1 MRLRH
6 TETEGEIF
14 PELLDLLIHG
24 WGSNLPNWDTPSDR
38 LFDIW
43 LFSEGELRDLA
54 RRHRDALQREAHRRG
69 VAHPVYLGGPR

>member
-38 LFDIW
+38 TFDVW
-43 LFSEGELRDLA
+43 LFSEEQLRDIA
-54 RRHRDALQREAHRRG
+54 DRHRDVLTREARRRG
-69 VAHPVYLGGPR
+69 LARPVYLESQR